1 MKSLLMRSILLS
13 LIAMSAYSQ
22 EPEILPEA
30 DGAPEPRRDNVEGDL
45 NSVNSNN
52 GNINNSR
59 TYQGMGSNGMP
70 VNTAVAPSLLSS
82 GVQSCL
88 RSTSNGVQGFSFGI
102 SRGAYEQDPLCN
114 LRANSLVLNQ
124 LGLKISAVSL
134 MCSDPAVYKALLI
147 SGSPCPLVERGKIV
161 VGRRAYLKLKENPEL
176 YVTGYAEDKEWY
188 DAILGVG
195 EEDDEDVLQDTGG
208 SLSDRF
214 RASSGE

>member
-1 MKSLLMRSILLS
+1 MLLS
-13 LIAMSAYSQ
+13 LMTTPAYSQ
-22 EPEILPEA
+22 ELDILPEA
-30 DGAPEPRRDNVEGDL
+30 DGAPEPRGDNVEGDL

-52 GNINNSR
+52 GNVNNSR

-82 GVQSCL
+82 GVNSCL

-114 LRANSLVLNQ
+114 LRANALVLQQ

-134 MCSDPAVYKALLI
+134 MCSDAAVYKALLI

-161 VGRRAYLKLKENPEL
+161 VGRRAYLKLKQNPEL
-176 YVTGYAEDKEWY
+176 YVVGYKDDKEWY

-195 EEDDEDVLQDTGG
+195 EEDDEDVLQDTSG
-208 SLSDRF
+208 SFSDRF
-214 RASSGE
+214 RSSVGQ